1 MGYHNI
7 KFSAKSI
14 FDTFIT
20 EKDIETMQKQG
31 LTMSD
36 CLLIIQLS
44 SLMTMW
50 ENIKKMGF
58 LILTGAL
65 SGVKNTIWGL
75 CWILH
80 HAPGYRFQDFKTS
93 TLFEDPNQQKR
104 FVDIWRFLSQ
114 ALHK

>member
-1 MGYHNI
+1 MVSFKAGINLGGWISQYQV
-7 KFSAKSI
+7 FSKEH

-20 EKDIETMQKQG
+20 EKDIETIAEAG
-31 LTMSD
+31 FD
-36 CLLIIQLS
+36 HVRRLLIIQLS

-75 CWILH
+75 CWICITL
-80 HAPGYRFQDFKTS
+80 PGTAFRF
-93 TLFEDPNQQKR
+93 
-104 FVDIWRFLSQ
+104 
-114 ALHK
+114 